1 MPDIS
6 HPSISQNSQWYSEH
20 SWERPPSWECYT
32 LSFAG
37 AGGRVEGRPCLWVST
52 VGSVQWGSAQ
62 LWSHTLLSQKV
73 VTALDRTW
81 HPEHFFCAQ
90 CGAFFGPEGTER
102 YLLTRCR
109 PEHWGGGGMVGD
121 LAEAGVRVAP
131 PLEASSAPHTPPP
144 QGSTRKTARPTAGRI
159 TLTCSPPSVAAVPE
173 PSWRTTSRPLTPYG
187 ILSALCVG

>member
-1 MPDIS
+1 MVFRAQLGETPILGVLYSFLGWGWGRGQKDGLACG
-6 HPSISQNSQWYSEH
+6 SQLWD
-20 SWERPPSWECYT
+20 
-32 LSFAG
+32 LSSG
-37 AGGRVEGRPCLWVST
+37 AA
-52 VGSVQWGSAQ
+52 AQ

-102 YLLTRCR
+102 FLLTRCR
-109 PEHWGGGGMVGD
+109 PEHWGGVGMVGD

-159 TLTCSPPSVAAVPE
+159 TLTCSPPSVAAAPE
-173 PSWRTTSRPLTPYG
+173 PSWRTTSRPSTPCG